1 MVFCSGRD
9 AKNDHDG
16 YFYTSSI
23 FYIIPDN
30 FRIGN
35 RKNARF
41 SSKKCNNSCH
51 DEQCG
56 GFLQRR
62 GERSGAPRFP
72 LLRVP
77 QQSRI
82 WYNERSPRRAGMT
95 GLDGTANTVLY
106 EERKTYSRKEGT
118 APMALA
124 GQVRPWEYVRE
135 RNPAGTRKDGWIGR
149 PPSPGRRDHDN
160 MCRKAILPAQENMGA

>member
-1 MVFCSGRD
+1 MT
-9 AKNDHDG
+9 N
-16 YFYTSSI
+16 
-23 FYIIPDN
+23 
-30 FRIGN
+30 
-35 RKNARF
+35 NAE
-41 SSKKCNNSCH
+41 
-51 DEQCG
+51 D
-56 GFLQRR
+56 FLQRR

-118 APMALA
+118 APMVLA
-124 GQVRPWEYVRE
+124 GQARPWEYVRE

-149 PPSPGRRDHDN
+149 PPSPGGRDHDN
-160 MCRKAILPAQENMGA
+160 MCRKVKSFRHKKTWGRDPAGTDIERITDAMGFAYARQERLRKEAKNR